1 MFHVHGFHRMGKFSE
16 NADDER
22 KSSLQVSRL
31 FGYLKPYRY
40 QVILA
45 IFISICAT
53 GLNLAPPRIVGI
65 IIDRAIADKN
75 LTDLFMLCLVLLV
88 VHIIVNLLNGVK
100 IFITGRL
107 GQKIIY
113 DLWQQVYRSIQ
124 RQPFKFF
131 DENQTGNIMSR
142 ITNDITAVER
152 VVVDGLDTTI
162 VAFLTLVGI
171 SYILFLMNWKLAL
184 VTMIPIPLLAYIAYL
199 ITTKA
204 HAIYREVRKKM
215 GEISALLQDSISGIR
230 ETKSFV
236 REDYE
241 LNRLNAKSTEYIRT
255 NIQAI
260 KLWANF
266 SPAVVITTTLG
277 TIFVLLFGGRMA
289 IVNQNISTGQIVS
302 FLFYLNI
309 FYHPIH
315 QLNMVN
321 HMLQHARASSERIFE
336 IIDAQPEVKEIDNPV
351 PLKKPIRGQVIFNNV
366 HFSYKPEIEVLHGIS
381 FIANPGESIALVGPT
396 GAGKT
401 TIVNLIPRFY
411 DVTEGEILIDVVDI
425 IIYRLKDLMEAI
437 G

>member
-1 MFHVHGFHRMGKFSE
+1 MFHGHGFHRMGKFSE

-260 KLWANF
+260 KLWATF

-277 TIFVLLFGGRMA
+277 TILVLLFGGRMA

-321 HMLQHARASSERIFE
+321 HML
-336 IIDAQPEVKEIDNPV
+336 
-351 PLKKPIRGQVIFNNV
+351 
-366 HFSYKPEIEVLHGIS
+366 
-381 FIANPGESIALVGPT
+381 
-396 GAGKT
+396 
-401 TIVNLIPRFY
+401 
-411 DVTEGEILIDVVDI
+411 
-425 IIYRLKDLMEAI
+425 
-437 G
+437 